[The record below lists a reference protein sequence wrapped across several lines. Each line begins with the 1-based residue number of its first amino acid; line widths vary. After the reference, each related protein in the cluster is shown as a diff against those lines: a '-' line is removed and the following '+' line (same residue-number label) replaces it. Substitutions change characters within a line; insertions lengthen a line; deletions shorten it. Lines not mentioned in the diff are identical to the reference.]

1 MGQGAYAPGRQ
12 QMGAVI
18 FLPHEIYKNS
28 VSSVEAEIGTERQ
41 IMCIEQWTFL
51 MSSVVF
57 LDPQNAAK
65 SLAAGASPQTLLGE
79 LTALPNPAREL
90 GLRDLL

>member
-1 MGQGAYAPGRQ
+1 
-12 QMGAVI
+12 
-18 FLPHEIYKNS
+18 
-28 VSSVEAEIGTERQ
+28 
-41 IMCIEQWTFL
+41 